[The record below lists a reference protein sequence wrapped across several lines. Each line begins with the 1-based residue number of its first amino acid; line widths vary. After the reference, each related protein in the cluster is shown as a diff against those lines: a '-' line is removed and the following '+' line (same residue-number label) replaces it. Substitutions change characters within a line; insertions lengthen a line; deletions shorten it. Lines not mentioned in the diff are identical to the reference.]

1 MRWRAGWRERAGVL
15 VLGALLASAAILA
28 PGAQAAGPSAP
39 CTGDPSLVRRLDLTV
54 GGQAT
59 YGTYVLPAAR
69 PRGLVVFGH
78 GYTFNVDAWRDH
90 MRRAAARDGLVAV
103 TMNYRGLTDKPRD
116 GTGYER
122 SRGFPVKPGGE
133 DLVAAARHLQRVCG
147 GFDRRLL
154 LGVSMGGNAT
164 GLAAAMRGKTDDGRP
179 IFDYWVGVEGVYN
192 LTETYNSARAV
203 GAAEAVADIEKET
216 GGPIERE
223 PAAFAERTVVNRTAD
238 IAASRLKGIALV
250 HGVNDG
256 LVPYNQSAEFARAM
270 RQTAVPVDFYSATR
284 KAPGDQADD
293 TQIVPTDAPGHGSE
307 HARHI
312 VIDTGLD
319 LVSAFAR
326 GDRPPPCNRDFTVD
340 GTASPRI
347 SPDPNTPASGCPAR
361 PSFYGSA
368 GGGGSSAGGSAGCT
382 GAGAPSLTLRATR
395 SGRRGLLVRGRAR
408 GCAAALRRVRVAVA
422 RVGASGRR
430 CRFVT
435 RPRSGRLSRP
445 RSCARNRVFL
455 RPRGTRRFRL
465 AVRRLPRGRY
475 RVIAVATDRAGNRAR
490 AHAPYAALNRRQRT
504 STAAG

>member
-1 MRWRAGWRERAGVL
+1 MFVDAMRCVKVPRMSGRAVL
-15 VLGALLASAAILA
+15 VLGVLLASAATAA
-28 PGAQAAGPSAP
+28 PPARAAGPAAP
-39 CTGDPSLVRRLDLTV
+39 CTGDPSLVRRLDLVV
-54 GGQAT
+54 GGQTT

-116 GTGYER
+116 ETGYER

-154 LGVSMGGNAT
+154 LGVSMGGNAS

-179 IFDYWVGVEGVYN
+179 IFDYWIGVEGVYN
-192 LTETYNSARAV
+192 LTETYNAARAV
-203 GAAEAVADIEKET
+203 GAAEPVADIEKET

-238 IAASRLKGIALV
+238 IAASGLKGIALV

-270 RQTAVPVDFYSATR
+270 RRTVVPVDFYSATR

-293 TQIVPTDAPGHGSE
+293 TRILPTDAPGHASE
-307 HARHI
+307 HARHV

-340 GTASPRI
+340 GTASPQI
-347 SPDPNTPASGCPAR
+347 APDPNTPASGCPAR
-361 PSFYGSA
+361 PSFHGSPG
-368 GGGGSSAGGSAGCT
+368 GGGGSSAGGGTGCT
-382 GAGAPSLTLRATR
+382 GARAPSLSLRATR

-435 RPRSGRLSRP
+435 RPRSGRLTRP

-455 RPRGTRRFRL
+455 RPRGTQRFRL

-475 RVIAVATDRAGNRAR
+475 RVIAVATDLAGNRRR
-490 AHAPYAALNRRQRT
+490 ASRTLRTRR
-504 STAAG
+504 

>member
-1 MRWRAGWRERAGVL
+1 MG
-15 VLGALLASAAILA
+15 SI
-28 PGAQAAGPSAP
+28 
-39 CTGDPSLVRRLDLTV
+39 
-54 GGQAT
+54 
-59 YGTYVLPAAR
+59 
-69 PRGLVVFGH
+69 
-78 GYTFNVDAWRDH
+78 
-90 MRRAAARDGLVAV
+90 
-103 TMNYRGLTDKPRD
+103 
-116 GTGYER
+116 
-122 SRGFPVKPGGE
+122 
-133 DLVAAARHLQRVCG
+133 
-147 GFDRRLL
+147 RRLL

-203 GAAEAVADIEKET
+203 GAAEPVADIEKET

-256 LVPYNQSAEFARAM
+256 LVPYNQSVEFARAM

-326 GDRPPPCNRDFTVD
+326 GDRPPPCDRDFTVD

-368 GGGGSSAGGSAGCT
+368 GGGSSAGGSAGCT

-408 GCAAALRRVRVAVA
+408 GCAAALRRVRVAVT

-445 RSCARNRVFL
+445 RSCARHRVFL
-455 RPRGTRRFRL
+455 RARGTQRYRL

-475 RVIAVATDRAGNRAR
+475 RVVAVATDRAGNQRRATR
-490 AHAPYAALNRRQRT
+490 TLRR
-504 STAAG
+504 